1 MATNYA
7 SPTVDA
13 LTEAQRRALAAFD
26 ALLAAHGGAP
36 QRLIVIDAEGREAEV
51 SRAVLGDLLP
61 AVAVAARVL
70 AAEAPPDEREL
81 TTTQAARWLHVSRQ
95 HLVDLLKAGTI
106 PYRMVGAHHRVR
118 LGDLRAFKGRQ
129 RAALRAITR
138 IGEALG
144 YDE

>member
-95 HLVDLLKAGTI
+95 HLVALLKAGTI

>member
-81 TTTQAARWLHVSRQ
+81 TTTQ